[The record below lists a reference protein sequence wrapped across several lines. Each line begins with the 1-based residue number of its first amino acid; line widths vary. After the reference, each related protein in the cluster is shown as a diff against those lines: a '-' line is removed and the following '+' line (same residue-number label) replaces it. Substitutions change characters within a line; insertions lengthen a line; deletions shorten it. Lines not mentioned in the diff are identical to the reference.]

1 MKNKIFIGIFSIL
14 ILMANISFASYN
26 TVTMSVVEEP
36 ICTINLGENS
46 KFEKRLISKNLT
58 NKEVTLQL
66 QVTNQEKIEKPTGE
80 IILVIDNSNSMEE
93 EVSPNKTRADL
104 VLESSKTF
112 LSNLLEDNTKL
123 KIGIVSFSSNTD
135 ILKEGSIEDAT
146 VVSKLSND
154 ITELTNAISNI
165 DANGPRTNLQAGL
178 SLASE
183 QFTKTSNNKYM
194 IILTDG
200 VPNVA
205 IDYDEQ
211 YYSDDVI
218 TKTKQ
223 QLQSIDKQGIKI
235 ITMLTEVQEDYVPI
249 DTTKSFGQIVTEI
262 FGTMDKPNY
271 RKFSLY
277 TRR

>member
-1 MKNKIFIGIFSIL
+1 MKNKIFIGIFLVL
-14 ILMANISFASYN
+14 IFIANFSFATYD

-36 ICTINLGENS
+36 ICTIPLGENS
-46 KFEKRLISKNLT
+46 KFEKRLINKNLA
-58 NKEVTLQL
+58 NKEVTIQL

-80 IILVIDNSNSMEE
+80 IILVVDNSNSMQE
-93 EVSPNKTRADL
+93 EVSANKTRADL
-104 VLESSKTF
+104 VFESSKTF

-135 ILKEGSIEDAT
+135 IQKEGSIEDAT
-146 VVSKLSND
+146 VIAKLSND
-154 ITELTNAISNI
+154 ITQLTNAISNI
-165 DANGPRTNLQAGL
+165 DTNGPRTNLEAGL
-178 SLASE
+178 SLASG
-183 QFTKTSNNKYM
+183 QFTKTNNNKYI

-205 IDYDEQ
+205 INYDKQ

-223 QLQSIDKQGIKI
+223 QLQTLTKQGIKI
-235 ITMLTEVQEDYVPI
+235 TTMLTEVQEDYVPI
-249 DTTKSFGQIVTEI
+249 DTTKNFGQIVTEI

-277 TRR
+277 TRK